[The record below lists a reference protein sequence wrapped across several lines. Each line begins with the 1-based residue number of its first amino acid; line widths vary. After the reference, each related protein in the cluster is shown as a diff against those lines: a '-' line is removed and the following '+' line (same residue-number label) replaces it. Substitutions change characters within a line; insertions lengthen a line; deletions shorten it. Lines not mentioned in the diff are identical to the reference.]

1 MQKISGKQFLHPR
14 YWLTWFGLGFLWL
27 LVQLP
32 WGVQMW
38 LGKQFG
44 LLMFY
49 LLPKR
54 REICCINLE
63 LAFPERTAAERAQL
77 NREHFI
83 SLGRGLLETAL
94 SWWGDDDKLAQ
105 QTDIEGLENLHD
117 QLAKRHCSLLL
128 CGLNSQPLSLMTRSG
143 FVDLLGKSS
152 VFIDLED
159 ALAHARRALEA
170 TAQPR

>member
-1 MQKISGKQFLHPR
+1 MVLACIFFIYRMSD
-14 YWLTWFGLGFLWL
+14 LTRIERRTLSSEQLG
-27 LVQLP
+27 
-32 WGVQMW
+32 
-38 LGKQFG
+38 
-44 LLMFY
+44 
-49 LLPKR
+49 
-54 REICCINLE
+54 
-63 LAFPERTAAERAQL
+63 AQL
-77 NREHFI
+77 CHADGSPRVAAWQVYGALFFGAVNKLEE
-83 SLGRGLLETAL
+83 LLDGRSGHPEIVVLDMQRLIQLDTTGL
-94 SWWGDDDKLAQ
+94 
-105 QTDIEGLENLHD
+105 EGLENLHE